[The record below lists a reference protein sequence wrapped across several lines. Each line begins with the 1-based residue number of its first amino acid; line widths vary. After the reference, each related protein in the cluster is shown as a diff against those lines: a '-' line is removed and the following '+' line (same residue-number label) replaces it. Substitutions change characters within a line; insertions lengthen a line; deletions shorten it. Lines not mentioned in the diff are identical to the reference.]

1 MKMKKLNL
9 EKQIYNNEVAKRQQ
23 QQQQNVTT

>member
-9 EKQIYNNEVAKRQQ
+9 EKQIYNNVVAKRQQ